1 MKIQTTVLSAAAALT
16 CVLAVPAFAQAP
28 DADIQSLLAQV
39 AGAYRNLPALSTTLE
54 LSQGSG
60 AAASKA
66 TTKLVF
72 KRPNLVAATIVR
84 GEGCHQVHQS
94 SRRRLHGIDQC
105 SGT

>member
-66 TTKLVF
+66 TTKLVYNYGPGF
-72 KRPNLVAATIVR
+72 NRIV
-84 GEGCHQVHQS
+84 S
-94 SRRRLHGIDQC
+94 LLINI
-105 SGT
+105 